1 MKKLRAVKMLMGPG
15 LLAVG
20 ALVFQGR
27 ALADSNED
35 TIKEL
40 MKVYHKAPKG
50 VDPIC
55 KKAVQGQASP
65 EEIKK
70 LIECYKTLAGT
81 KPPKG
86 DLDSWKEKT
95 TKLVAT
101 SQALEKG
108 TPEARDAYKEALNC
122 KACHTAHKP
131 D

>member
-1 MKKLRAVKMLMGPG
+1 MKKLRTVKLLICPG

-20 ALVFQGR
+20 ALTFQWK
-27 ALADSNED
+27 AVADSNED

-40 MKVYHKAPKG
+40 MKTYHKAPKG

-55 KKAVQGQASP
+55 KKVVDGQASL

-70 LIECYKTLAGT
+70 LVECYKALAAT

-86 DLDSWKEKT
+86 DAVSWKEKT
-95 TKLVAT
+95 TKLLAA
-101 SQALEKG
+101 SQGLEKG
-108 TPEARDAYKEALNC
+108 TPDARAVYKEALNC
-122 KACHTAHKP
+122 KGCHSAHKP